1 MRITT
6 QMMMSRYRSDVS
18 DAFASMNI
26 AMRRAYDYRA
36 FEKPSDS
43 PLAAAQTFQVHWE
56 ARLNADYRNNIS
68 NLEGANTTADH
79 VLQQIATQIDT
90 AKEKINSVVTDT
102 ANAQNRE
109 DIANELASIRQSMLS
124 ELNSKYADSYLF
136 GGSNAGTAPFT
147 LDADGNLLYRGVN
160 VDTGVNTNGATAAL
174 TYTEGETEKALQID
188 FGKAV
193 GGKLDGYNIQIT
205 AGGAFSADVDTDAK
219 SITITAGTDATR
231 KDLQEY
237 LQSDS
242 FQSALPTGLNI
253 SAEDVEGITVAGN
266 PDGALPAGNTD
277 SAEITDKVDLEALA
291 KDHVY
296 VDIGLGIESGES
308 GAATGQSAFDSA
320 MPGIR
325 YVGYGTDE
333 NGVPKNV
340 FSLLKDIE
348 GYLKDDSVSVS
359 ELVEELNPYRDAL
372 QSAED
377 TFISSKTDIGARGNF
392 LEETDSYLEAIGEN
406 LSEKDNQVEYVDFED
421 AITSFS
427 TQQYC
432 YLASLQVGSKVLQTS
447 LMDYLR

>member
-147 LDADGNLLYRGVN
+147 LDADGNLLYRGLN
-160 VDTGVNTNGATAAL
+160 VDTGLDKDGKVPTAASL
-174 TYTEGETEKALQID
+174 
-188 FGKAV
+188 
-193 GGKLDGYNIQIT
+193 
-205 AGGAFSADVDTDAK
+205 
-219 SITITAGTDATR
+219 
-231 KDLQEY
+231 
-237 LQSDS
+237 
-242 FQSALPTGLNI
+242 
-253 SAEDVEGITVAGN
+253 ED
-266 PDGALPAGNTD
+266 
-277 SAEITDKVDLEALA
+277 LA

-296 VDIGLGIESGES
+296 VDIGLGIES

-348 GYLKDDSVSVS
+348 GYLKDDSASVS
-359 ELVEELNPYRDAL
+359 ELVEKLNPYRDAL

-427 TQQYC
+427 MQQYC